1 MVSSWPF
8 TQWRLDLIGPM
19 PEGKGQVK
27 YTVVVVDYFTKW
39 AEAEALAIITAARIE
54 TFIWHNIVCRFG
66 IPHTIVTDNGET
78 LFSLSFGTE
87 VVALVEI
94 GQPTYRISTYDAE
107 ANDKQLALNLD
118 FIYELRDNPTCAT
131 LRTNSVSPSTM
142 TPGLRQQ
149 GNDI

>member
-1 MVSSWPF
+1 
-8 TQWRLDLIGPM
+8 M

-66 IPHTIVTDNGET
+66 IPHTIVTDN
-78 LFSLSFGTE
+78 

-94 GQPTYRISTYDAE
+94 GQPTYRTSTYDAE